1 MHVCRIKTNLRL
13 DTAFYFT
20 KVARTMRKP
29 IIGKQATD
37 LRKRKKK
44 ASPKRGHG
52 NKILR
57 HIALL

>member
-1 MHVCRIKTNLRL
+1 MHVCRINTTLRL

-37 LRKRKKK
+37 LRKRKKRK
-44 ASPKRGHG
+44 P
-52 NKILR
+52 LR
-57 HIALL
+57 REAMGIKSFGI